1 MPSGL
6 VAVPPLRD
14 HIHMDTVLK
23 SIIAFGV
30 TEAIFERGW
39 VEQTPDEFI
48 FAAKEEIFPYLQ
60 EAEITVHPEILNL
73 MILEELS
80 LQLGD
85 EYDVNIYRLK
95 FFPSEKAQEYDV

>member
-1 MPSGL
+1 
-6 VAVPPLRD
+6 
-14 HIHMDTVLK
+14 MDTVLK

-39 VEQTPDEFI
+39 VEQTPDEFV
-48 FAAKEEIFPYLQ
+48 FSAKEEIFPYLK
-60 EAEITVHPEILNL
+60 EAGITINPENLNA

-80 LQLGD
+80 SQLGD

-95 FFPSEKAQEYDV
+95 FFPSEIAPDSAV